1 MQTGTK
7 VALGIAAAGYAIN
20 KYQAAKISTEK
31 PYLETDEWRLQ
42 FAGKGATVLGLA
54 SAGII
59 EYTKDK
65 PKIRKVAFVGLG
77 GVIVL
82 YFFGIMMALKKMS

>member
-7 VALGIAAAGYAIN
+7 VALGIAAAGYAMN

-77 GVIVL
+77 GVLVL

>member
-7 VALGIAAAGYAIN
+7 VALGVAAAGYAMN
-20 KYQAAKISTEK
+20 KYQASKISTDK
-31 PYLETDEWRLQ
+31 PYLETEEWRLQ
-42 FAGKGATVLGLA
+42 FAGKAATVLGLA
-54 SAGII
+54 SAGIF

-82 YFFGIMMALKKMS
+82 YFVGVMLALKKMT